1 MSKRIALVTGGIGGL
16 GTAHCRALH
25 EQGRIVVAS
34 YRPGAGE
41 RARAWQEER
50 RREGHD
56 IHIQELDVADLESCR
71 ACVERIEREL
81 GPVDILVNNAGI
93 TRDRTMK
100 KMTREEWDAVI
111 EVDLTGAWN
120 ITRQV
125 FPGMLERRW
134 GRIVNISS
142 INAQKGQFGQV
153 NYSAAKAGLH
163 GFTKALAREG
173 ARRGVTVNTISPGY
187 IDTPMT
193 RAVPKEIMDRIVAEI
208 PVGHIGRPEDIAR
221 AVAFLAADEAGYI
234 TGADFSIN
242 GGHHMY

>member
-1 MSKRIALVTGGIGGL
+1 MNKRIALVTGGIGGL
-16 GTAHCRALH
+16 GTAHCRALRD
-25 EQGRIVVAS
+25 QGRIVVAT
-34 YRPGAGE
+34 YRPGTEE

-50 RREGHD
+50 HGEGYE
-56 IHIQELDVADLESCR
+56 IHICPLDVSDYDSCK
-71 ACVERIEREL
+71 ACVERIEQEL
-81 GPVDILVNNAGI
+81 GPVDILINNAGI

-111 EVDLTGAWN
+111 EVDLSGAWN

-125 FPGMLERRW
+125 FPGMLERGW

-173 ARRGVTVNTISPGY
+173 ARKGVTVNTISPGY
-187 IDTPMT
+187 IDTAMT
-193 RAVPKEIMDRIVAEI
+193 RAVPKEIMEKIIEEI
-208 PVGHIGRPEDIAR
+208 PVGHIGKPEDIAR
-221 AVAFLAADEAGYI
+221 TVAFLTADEADYI
-234 TGADFSIN
+234 TGANFSIN
-242 GGHHMY
+242 GGHHMF